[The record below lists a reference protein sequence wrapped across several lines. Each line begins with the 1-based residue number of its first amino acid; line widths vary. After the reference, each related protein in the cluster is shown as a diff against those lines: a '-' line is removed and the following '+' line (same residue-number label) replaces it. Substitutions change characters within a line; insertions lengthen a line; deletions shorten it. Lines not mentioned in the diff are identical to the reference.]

1 MGIIYIMTKHKYLRL
16 IILFMLIVS
25 TFCLSACSSI
35 NATTQINDDGTIDEY
50 VVVNID
56 DNDLINQGYS
66 SSQILSLKTDVQDI
80 GKNASKKLCNEFNS
94 RVQTAILLATT
105 QDEIDELKSYLNGVT
120 ALKGNSANAL
130 VFGIRFK
137 NASVYRYYYN
147 IFTYQAPNY
156 KYEKHFL
163 YTKVYYYGLT
173 MYADYT
179 SLYNSIK
186 AELSAQY
193 PEIVA
198 NNKAQL
204 SYTYETDMRR
214 EHSDADYITSK
225 NGKYY
230 HTWIVDNDDF
240 EKPVMIY
247 YNIANSG
254 NCILICIGI
263 TIVLCGVLLMI
274 ALIIE
279 KCKGKKSKQI

>member
-1 MGIIYIMTKHKYLRL
+1 MAKRKYFRL
-16 IILFMLIVS
+16 IILLMLIVS
-25 TFCLSACSSI
+25 TFCLTACSSV

-66 SSQILSLKTDVQDI
+66 TSQILALKTDVQNI
-80 GKNASKKLCNEFNS
+80 GAQASNRLCSEFNS
-94 RVQTAILLATT
+94 RVQTDILLATT
-105 QDEIDELKSYLNGVT
+105 QDEIDELKTYLNGIV
-120 ALKGNSANAL
+120 AIKGNSGEAL
-130 VFGIRFK
+130 AFGIKFK
-137 NASVYRYYYN
+137 NVSVYRYYYN
-147 IFTYQAPNY
+147 ISTNQSPKY
-156 KYEKHFL
+156 KTEKHFL

-179 SLYNSIK
+179 ALYNAIK
-186 AELSAQY
+186 TDLANDY
-193 PEIVA
+193 PDIVA
-198 NNKAQL
+198 NNQATL

-214 EHSDADYITSK
+214 EHSDADYIECK

-230 HTWIVDNDDF
+230 HTWMVDSNDF

-254 NCILICIGI
+254 NCILICIGL

-279 KCKGKKSKQI
+279 KRKKKKSVQK